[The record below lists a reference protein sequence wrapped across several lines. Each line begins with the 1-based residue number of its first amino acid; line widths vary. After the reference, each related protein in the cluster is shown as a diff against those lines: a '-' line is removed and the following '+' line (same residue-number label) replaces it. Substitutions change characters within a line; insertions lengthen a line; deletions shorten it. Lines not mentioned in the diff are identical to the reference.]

1 MNIYVK
7 AALQTTIMLVSCFA
21 VVAGVGFAIKYIDP
35 DILGNIGWALMFGAL
50 FYAVYSTN
58 LGSLKYQEKLKEL
71 DKSIKSVKV
80 DK

>member
-1 MNIYVK
+1 MNIYAK
-7 AALQTTIMLVSCFA
+7 AALNTVVMIGSCFA
-21 VVAGVGFAIKYIDP
+21 VVAGVGLAIKYIDP
-35 DILGNIGWALMFGAL
+35 ETLGNIGWVLMFGAL

-71 DKSIKSVKV
+71 DKSIKSLKV